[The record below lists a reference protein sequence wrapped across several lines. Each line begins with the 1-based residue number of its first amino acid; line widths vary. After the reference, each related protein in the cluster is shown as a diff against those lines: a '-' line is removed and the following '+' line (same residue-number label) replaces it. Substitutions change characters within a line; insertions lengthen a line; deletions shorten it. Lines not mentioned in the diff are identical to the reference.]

1 LKGNVTVPRIA
12 TGATAYW
19 LATDGVSE
27 ITESQPSIGQ
37 ITLSPHAVGARVD
50 YSLLLGRQF
59 VGFDA
64 MLRRELLR
72 VIGAIVDVGVLNGS
86 GNSGQPFGVL
96 RTPGIGSASG
106 TSINYATILG
116 MLEDVRDANGTEAG
130 IAWLMSQDVF
140 TLLAARAKVTS
151 GATIIDDGVTLAGKR
166 VVVSQNV
173 PDATLICADWSTIL
187 VGTWGV
193 GPELAVDPF
202 GAFRTLGATMRCLL
216 SVDVAVTAP
225 AAVVVASSVT

>member
-1 LKGNVTVPRIA
+1 
-12 TGATAYW
+12 
-19 LATDGVSE
+19 
-27 ITESQPSIGQ
+27 
-37 ITLSPHAVGARVD
+37 
-50 YSLLLGRQF
+50 
-59 VGFDA
+59 
-64 MLRRELLR
+64 
-72 VIGAIVDVGVLNGS
+72 
-86 GNSGQPFGVL
+86 
-96 RTPGIGSASG
+96 
-106 TSINYATILG
+106 
-116 MLEDVRDANGTEAG
+116 
-130 IAWLMSQDVF
+130 MSQDVF

-193 GPELAVDPF
+193 GPELAVDPY